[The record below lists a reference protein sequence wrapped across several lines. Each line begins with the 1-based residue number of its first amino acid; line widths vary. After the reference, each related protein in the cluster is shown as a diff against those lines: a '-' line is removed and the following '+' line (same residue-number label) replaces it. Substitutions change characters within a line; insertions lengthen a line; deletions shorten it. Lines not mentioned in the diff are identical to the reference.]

1 MIFAVE
7 SELMKTANDRGWER
21 RTTNWILMQER
32 SRKLKEEADKR
43 GLHGEERRRF
53 LAEKR

>member
-1 MIFAVE
+1 
-7 SELMKTANDRGWER
+7 MKTANDRGWER

-43 GLHGEERRRF
+43 GLHGEERRRL